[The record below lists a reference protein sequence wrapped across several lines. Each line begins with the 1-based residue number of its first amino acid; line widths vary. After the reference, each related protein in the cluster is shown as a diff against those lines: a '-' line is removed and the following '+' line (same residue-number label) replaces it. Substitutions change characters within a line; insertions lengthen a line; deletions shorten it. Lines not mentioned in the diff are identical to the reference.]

1 MEFENWEILVGRRAG
16 VIEEEEEN
24 PEAGTRID
32 NKHNSQM
39 APNQNRNRATLE
51 GGDEYLQA

>member
-1 MEFENWEILVGRRAG
+1 MEFENWEFSVGRTAG
-16 VIEEEEEN
+16 IIEEEK

-39 APNQNRNRATLE
+39 APNQNRNRAT
-51 GGDEYLQA
+51 